1 MQAARRE
8 GSRRTRAGF
17 VAIIRQVWQQ
27 QGCLGFFC
35 GMRAK
40 IVQSVLAA
48 ALMFVLKERLH
59 QTTLRAV
66 KRLA

>member
-1 MQAARRE
+1 MQAARKDGTNR
-8 GSRRTRAGF
+8 SRDC
-17 VAIIRQVWQQ
+17 VAIVRQVWQQ
-27 QGCLGFFC
+27 QGCLGFFR

-48 ALMFVLKERLH
+48 ALMFVLKERLN
-59 QTTLRAV
+59 QITLRAV